1 MNLVERIKNI
11 LLKPTTEW
19 EVIKK
24 EDHMVSDLFM
34 QYVLKLAAIPAISGL
49 IGFTLFG
56 VSYGFGSYR
65 PGFGANLKWAI
76 SMYVMSIIGVYIL
89 AFIIDVLAPTFGSK
103 KHLPTSMKVVVFA
116 YTAAWV
122 GGIFSLVPALSIL
135 GALASIYSLV
145 LLYKGL
151 QIVKEVPQNKMI
163 GYFVAVI
170 IASLIVY
177 GVTGAIISRIAF
189 SDRPMM
195 PM

>member
-1 MNLVERIKNI
+1 MNLIERVKNI
-11 LLKPTTEW
+11 LLNPATEW
-19 EVIKK
+19 ETIKK
-24 EDHMVSDLFM
+24 EDHMVSDLFT

-49 IGFTLFG
+49 IGFTLFD
-56 VSYGFGSYR
+56 SAFYNPS
-65 PGFGANLKWAI
+65 FGASLKWAI

-89 AFIIDVLAPTFGSK
+89 AYIIDVLSPTFGSK
-103 KHLPTSMKVVVFA
+103 KHLPTSLKIVVFA

-122 GGIFSLVPALSIL
+122 GGIFSLVPVLAIF
-135 GALASIYSLV
+135 GALASLYSLV

-151 QIVKEVPQNKMI
+151 QIVKEVPQNKMA

-177 GVTGAIISRIAF
+177 GITGAIISKFAF
-189 SDRPMM
+189 GGSPMM

>member
-11 LLKPTTEW
+11 LLKPATEW
-19 EVIKK
+19 ETIKK
-24 EDHMVSDLFM
+24 EDHMISDLFT
-34 QYVLKLAAIPAISGL
+34 QYALKLAAIPAISGF

-56 VSYGFGSYR
+56 RFGSYQ
-65 PGFGANLKWAI
+65 PSFGANLKWAI

-89 AFIIDVLAPTFGSK
+89 AYIIDVLAPTFGSK

-122 GGIFSLVPALSIL
+122 GGIFSLVPVLSIL
-135 GALASIYSLV
+135 GTIASIYSLV

-151 QIVKEVPQNKMI
+151 QIVKEVPKNKMV

-177 GVTGAIISRIAF
+177 GITGAIITKFAF
-189 SDRPMM
+189 SGRPMM

>member
-11 LLKPTTEW
+11 LLSPITEW
-19 EVIKK
+19 EIIKK
-24 EDHMVSDLFM
+24 EDHMISDLFT
-34 QYVLKLAAIPAISGL
+34 QYALKLAAIPAISGF

-56 VSYGFGSYR
+56 YSYGFGSYR
-65 PGFGANLKWAI
+65 PPFGANFKWAI
-76 SMYVMSIIGVYIL
+76 SMYVMSIVGVYIL
-89 AFIIDVLAPTFGSK
+89 GYIIDVLAPTFGSK

-122 GGIFSLVPALSIL
+122 GGVFSLIPALSIL
-135 GALASIYSLV
+135 GAIASIYSLV

-151 QIVKEVPQNKMI
+151 QIVKDVPQNKMI

-177 GVTGAIISRIAF
+177 GLTGAIITRIAF
-189 SDRPMM
+189 GGRPML

>member
-1 MNLVERIKNI
+1 MNLVERVKNI

-19 EVIKK
+19 ETIKN
-24 EDHMVSDLFM
+24 EEYMISDLFT
-34 QYVLKLAAIPAISGL
+34 QYSLKLAAIPALAGL

-56 VSYGFGSYR
+56 ISYGFGSYR
-65 PGFGANLKWAI
+65 PGFGVSLKWAI
-76 SMYVMSIIGVYIL
+76 SMYVMSLIGAFIL
-89 AFIIDVLAPTFGSK
+89 AYIVDILAPTFDSK

-122 GGIFSLVPALSIL
+122 GGIFNLIPALGIL

-151 QIVKEVPQNKMI
+151 QIVKEVPKNKMV
-163 GYFVAVI
+163 GYFISIIVA
-170 IASLIVY
+170 SIV
-177 GVTGAIISRIAF
+177 VFAITSIFVNKIAF
-189 SDRPMM
+189 GGRPMM

>member
-11 LLKPTTEW
+11 LLSPAAEW
-19 EVIKK
+19 ETIKK
-24 EDHMVSDLFM
+24 EDYMVSDLFT
-34 QYVLKLAAIPAISGL
+34 QYALKLAAIPALAGL

-56 VSYGFGSYR
+56 YSYGFGSYR
-65 PGFGANLKWAI
+65 PPFSANLKWAI

-89 AFIIDVLAPTFGSK
+89 ALIIDVLAPSFGSK

-122 GGIFSLVPALSIL
+122 GGIFSLIPALSIL
-135 GALASIYSLV
+135 GAIASIYSLV

-151 QIVKEVPQNKMI
+151 QIVKEVPQNKMV

-177 GVTGAIISRIAF
+177 GVTGAIITRIAF
-189 SDRPMM
+189 GGHPMM

>member
-1 MNLVERIKNI
+1 MNLIERIKNI
-11 LLKPTTEW
+11 LLSPTTEW
-19 EVIKK
+19 ETIKK
-24 EDHMVSDLFM
+24 EDHMISDLFT
-34 QYVLKLAAIPAISGL
+34 QYALKLAAIPALAGL

-56 VSYGFGSYR
+56 RAFYNPS
-65 PGFGANLKWAI
+65 FGASLKWAI
-76 SMYVMSIIGVYIL
+76 SMYVMSIIGVYVL
-89 AFIIDVLAPTFGSK
+89 AYIIDVLAPTFGSK
-103 KHLPTSMKVVVFA
+103 KHLPTSMKVVIFA

-135 GALASIYSLV
+135 GAIASIYSLV

-151 QIVKEVPQNKMI
+151 QIVKEVPQNKMV

-177 GVTGAIISRIAF
+177 GITGAIITRFAF
-189 SDRPMM
+189 SGRPML

>member
-1 MNLVERIKNI
+1 MEFSMNLVERIKNI
-11 LLKPTTEW
+11 LLKPATEW
-19 EVIKK
+19 QIIKK

-89 AFIIDVLAPTFGSK
+89 AYIIDILAPRFGSK

-122 GGIFSLVPALSIL
+122 GGIFSLVLFLS
-135 GALASIYSLV
+135 
-145 LLYKGL
+145 
-151 QIVKEVPQNKMI
+151 
-163 GYFVAVI
+163 
-170 IASLIVY
+170 
-177 GVTGAIISRIAF
+177 VTIQRIANCKG
-189 SDRPMM
+189 SS
-195 PM
+195 

>member
-11 LLKPTTEW
+11 LLSPATEW
-19 EVIKK
+19 ETIKK
-24 EDHMVSDLFM
+24 EDHMISDIFT
-34 QYVLKLAAIPAISGL
+34 QYALKLAAIPAISGL

-56 VSYGFGSYR
+56 FSYGFGSYR
-65 PGFGANLKWAI
+65 PGFGASLKWAI
-76 SMYVMSIIGVYIL
+76 GMYVMSIIGVYVLAYIIDIL
-89 AFIIDVLAPTFGSK
+89 APKFGSK

-135 GALASIYSLV
+135 GAIAGIYSLV

-151 QIVKEVPQNKMI
+151 QIVKEVPKDKMV
-163 GYFVAVI
+163 GYFVATI
-170 IASLIVY
+170 IASIIVY
-177 GVTGAIISRIAF
+177 AVTGAIITRIAF
-189 SDRPMM
+189 GGRLMM

>member
-11 LLKPTTEW
+11 LLKPTAEW
-19 EVIKK
+19 EIIKK
-24 EDHMVSDLFM
+24 EDHMISDLFT
-34 QYVLKLAAIPAISGL
+34 QYALKLAAIPALAGL

-56 VSYGFGSYR
+56 HTFYDLS
-65 PGFGANLKWAI
+65 FGANLKWAI

-89 AFIIDVLAPTFGSK
+89 AYIIDVLAPTFDLK
-103 KHLPTSMKVVVFA
+103 KHLPTSMKIVVFSC
-116 YTAAWV
+116 TALWV
-122 GGIFSLVPALSIL
+122 GGIFYLIPALSKFVAIP
-135 GALASIYSLV
+135 SIYSLV

-151 QIVKEVPQNKMI
+151 QIVKEVPQNKMV

-177 GVTGAIISRIAF
+177 GITGAIITRFAF
-189 SDRPMM
+189 SGRPMM

>member
-11 LLKPTTEW
+11 LLSPATEW
-19 EVIKK
+19 EKIKT
-24 EDHMVSDLFM
+24 EDHMISDLFT
-34 QYVLKLAAIPAISGL
+34 QYALKLAAIPALAGL
-49 IGFTLFG
+49 IGFTFFG
-56 VSYGFGSYR
+56 NAFYNPS
-65 PGFGANLKWAI
+65 FGASLKWAI
-76 SMYVMSIIGVYIL
+76 SMYIMSIIGVYVL
-89 AFIIDVLAPTFGSK
+89 AYIVDLLAPTFGSK

-122 GGIFSLVPALSIL
+122 GGIFSLIPALSIL

-151 QIVKEVPQNKMI
+151 QIVKEVPQNKMV

-177 GVTGAIISRIAF
+177 GITGAIITRFAF
-189 SDRPMM
+189 SGHPMM

>member
-11 LLKPTTEW
+11 LLSPTTEW
-19 EVIKK
+19 EIIKK
-24 EDHMVSDLFM
+24 EDHMISDLFT
-34 QYVLKLAAIPAISGL
+34 QYALKLAAIPAISGL

-56 VSYGFGSYR
+56 YSYGFGSYR
-65 PGFGANLKWAI
+65 PQFGANFRWAI
-76 SMYVMSIIGVYIL
+76 SMYVMSIVGVYIL
-89 AFIIDVLAPTFGSK
+89 AYIIDVLAPTFGSK

-116 YTAAWV
+116 YTAAWI
-122 GGIFSLVPALSIL
+122 GGVFSLIPALSIL
-135 GALASIYSLV
+135 GAIASIYSLV

-151 QIVKEVPQNKMI
+151 QIVKDVPQNKMI

-177 GVTGAIISRIAF
+177 AVTGAIITRIAF
-189 SDRPMM
+189 GGRPML

>member
-11 LLKPTTEW
+11 LLSPTTEW
-19 EVIKK
+19 ETIKK
-24 EDHMVSDLFM
+24 EDHMISDLFT
-34 QYVLKLAAIPAISGL
+34 QYALKLAAIPVISGF

-56 VSYGFGSYR
+56 FSYGFGSYR
-65 PGFGANLKWAI
+65 SPFGPNLKWAI

-89 AFIIDVLAPTFGSK
+89 AYIIDILAPTFGSK
-103 KHLPTSMKVVVFA
+103 KHLPTSMKIVVFA

-122 GGIFSLVPALSIL
+122 GGIFNLIPALSIL
-135 GALASIYSLV
+135 GAIANIYSFV

-151 QIVKEVPQNKMI
+151 QIVKEVPQNKML

-170 IASLIVY
+170 IAAIIVY
-177 GVTGAIISRIAF
+177 GITGAIITRIAF
-189 SDRPMM
+189 GGSPML

>member
-1 MNLVERIKNI
+1 MNLIERIKNI
-11 LLKPTTEW
+11 LLSPAAEW
-19 EVIKK
+19 ETIKK
-24 EDHMVSDLFM
+24 EDHMISDLFT
-34 QYVLKLAAIPAISGL
+34 QYALKLAAIPAIAGL

-56 VSYGFGSYR
+56 HTFYDLS
-65 PGFGANLKWAI
+65 FGANLKWAI
-76 SMYVMSIIGVYIL
+76 GMYVMSIIGVYIL
-89 AFIIDVLAPTFGSK
+89 AYIIDVLAPTFGSK

-122 GGIFSLVPALSIL
+122 GGIFSLIPALAIF
-135 GALASIYSLV
+135 GAIASIYSLV

-151 QIVKEVPQNKMI
+151 QIVKEVPKNKMV

-177 GVTGAIISRIAF
+177 GITGAIITRFAF
-189 SDRPMM
+189 SGNPTM